1 MPTFSRLTLLTTLF
15 CSYSALADVS
25 LQITSLLERQALAN
39 GVDISQLGDLNVAD
53 VSQTGE
59 AHYAVLI
66 QQGILNKL
74 VLTQSGFGNQAA
86 VRQHGNGNEANII
99 QSGEHNAIQLEQWGN
114 RFLTIEQSG
123 AGADI
128 SIIQY

>member
-1 MPTFSRLTLLTTLF
+1 MRALISSTLLAALL
-15 CSYSALADVS
+15 CSSCAIADVS

-39 GVDISQLGDLNVAD
+39 GVDISQFGDLNVAD
-53 VSQTGE
+53 VAQTGE
-59 AHYAVLI
+59 AHYAILI

-74 VLTQSGFGNQAA
+74 VLTQSGLSNQAA
-86 VRQHGNGNEANII
+86 VKQYGNGNEANII
-99 QSGEHNAIQLEQWGN
+99 QRGEHNAIQLEQWGN

-123 AGADI
+123 TGADI